1 MSNVTMA
8 LHSNLR
14 TPNWEFYEDD
24 KHFLQKCIGK
34 FASNLK
40 IALRS
45 AIGMVERPKT
55 KKKTSHRREKPD
67 SLDELKKKLMEVLQG
82 KY

>member
-1 MSNVTMA
+1 MHDVTMA

-14 TPNWEFYEDD
+14 TQKWELYEDD
-24 KHFLQKCIGK
+24 KHFLQASIGR

-40 IALRS
+40 TALRT
-45 AIGMVERPKT
+45 AIGMVERPNRKP
-55 KKKTSHRREKPD
+55 KQQRRQKMD
-67 SLDELKKKLMEVLQG
+67 GLGELKKRLMEVLQG